1 MIYVIGHKN
10 PDTDAIVS
18 AIVCSNIREYLGEE
32 VKPIKLGE
40 INKETEFVLNYWE
53 ADTPETITKLDSGS
67 QVVLVDHNEKAQA
80 IDDIEN
86 LEIVSI
92 IDHHK
97 FNLVTDKPLHIIA
110 QPVGSTATILG
121 DLMLSA
127 DIVPTKQEAGLLISA
142 ILSDTLHFR
151 SATTTDMDKKI
162 VEELNQIAE
171 IKDLEEYSLQM
182 FNAKSNLGDIGV
194 ESLIRLDYKEYDI
207 EGKKVAV
214 GVLETTSTEYGLARK
229 DEIISKMKEIK
240 QNDKIDHM
248 LFAIVNII
256 EERSI
261 GLTCDEQD
269 AEMMTQA
276 FQTSKNGLQI
286 DLKSLLS
293 RKKQMIPTIENYLKK
308 ES

>member
-18 AIVCSNIREYLGEE
+18 AIVCANIREHLGDE
-32 VKPIKLGE
+32 VKAIKLGE
-40 INKETEFVLNYWE
+40 INNETQFVLNYWE
-53 ADTPETITKLDSGS
+53 IDAPETITKLDSGS
-67 QVVLVDHNEKAQA
+67 QVVLVDHNEKSQA

-127 DIVPTKQEAGLLISA
+127 DIIPTKQEAGLLISA

-171 IKDLEEYSLQM
+171 VEDLEKYSLEM
-182 FNAKSNLGDIGV
+182 FNAKSNLGNIEV

-214 GVLETTSTEYGLARK
+214 GVLETTSTEYGLGRK

-240 QNDKIDHM
+240 QQDKIDHM

-256 EERSI
+256 EEKSI
-261 GLTCDEQD
+261 GLTPDDQD
-269 AEMMTQA
+269 AEIMTKA

-286 DLKSLLS
+286 DLKNLLS

-308 ES
+308 ER

>member
-1 MIYVIGHKN
+1 
-10 PDTDAIVS
+10 
-18 AIVCSNIREYLGEE
+18 
-32 VKPIKLGE
+32 
-40 INKETEFVLNYWE
+40 
-53 ADTPETITKLDSGS
+53 
-67 QVVLVDHNEKAQA
+67 
-80 IDDIEN
+80 
-86 LEIVSI
+86 
-92 IDHHK
+92 
-97 FNLVTDKPLHIIA
+97 
-110 QPVGSTATILG
+110 
-121 DLMLSA
+121 
-127 DIVPTKQEAGLLISA
+127 
-142 ILSDTLHFR
+142 
-151 SATTTDMDKKI
+151 MDKKI

-182 FNAKSNLGDIGV
+182 FNAKSNLGDIEV
-194 ESLIRLDYKEYDI
+194 ESLFRLDYKEYDI

-276 FQTSKNGLQI
+276 FQTSKKGLQI